1 MTPEAIPV
9 RLSHLLTQC
18 SVGSV
23 VRGQRFLMAVQ
34 DSSKWYPGGEV
45 PPSRQIHYVEQVRSA
60 LGIEDRLCRP
70 PTASVDTNN
79 HVTGTWIPAVR
90 FPRWMLCR
98 LCGRLH
104 RTPWRKEGRDD
115 GSVLTCDAG
124 KEAGN
129 SDSQKSCGGRLEQ
142 VPWVM
147 VHEDGYLADVPWW
160 RIAHSQG
167 KRHCEGGPCLT
178 VTKHGNLRQRRVRC
192 RKCGASASLNPYWK
206 DYPIGTSMQP
216 WIRQEPAEPSAENS
230 LIVQVGDV
238 RVHGSV
244 VSRALVIPP
253 ESRIQKGTIVDRLYC
268 SSESRLSI
276 DTARNKLQRK
286 SILRKLAGKW
296 HCTIKEIE
304 TALDEIQRG
313 YPLYGKSVD
322 SDDPLQTEYH
332 ALITEVPDFREDE
345 DFVTV
350 HRTAAWKSQG
360 QQLAK
365 GLQGT
370 VQLVSRLIEV
380 RRLQEI
386 AVLRGFTRAG
396 GSTVVPPD
404 LRGES
409 PWLPALGLRGEGVFF
424 TIEESLLRRW
434 EAQPRLQQRAEK
446 LELRLQACPLQLD
459 HQPEVAPRFLLLHTL
474 AHGLIREFESQAGYP
489 AASIRERIYCSAENG
504 GMAGILIYVAV
515 PDKLGSLGGVAELA
529 RPKRFL
535 RILRAALDALQ
546 WCSLDPVCMRHRGHG
561 PGLLN
566 LAACHACTL
575 VPETSCAYSNCLLD
589 RMFVKDD
596 ATLAVRSIVDFTN
609 RRA

>member
-18 SVGSV
+18 SVGSI
-23 VRGQRFLMAVQ
+23 VRGQRFLMVVQ
-34 DSSKWYPGGEV
+34 DFSKWYPRGQV
-45 PPSRQIHYVEQVRSA
+45 PTSRQIHYVDQVRSA
-60 LGIEDRLCRP
+60 LGIEQKLCRP
-70 PTASVDTNN
+70 PVASVDTNN
-79 HVTGTWIPAVR
+79 KVTGFWIPAVR

-98 LCGRLH
+98 RCGKLH
-104 RTPWRKEGRDD
+104 RTPWKEEGWDD
-115 GSVLTCDAG
+115 RGTLTCHAG
-124 KEAGN
+124 KG
-129 SDSQKSCGGRLEQ
+129 DSKKGCGGRLEQ

-160 RIAHSQG
+160 RIATSQY
-167 KRHCEGGPCLT
+167 KCTCPEGPNLT
-178 VTKHGNLRQRRVRC
+178 VTKRGNLGQRIVSC
-192 RKCGASASLNPYWK
+192 RNSKCNASGPLTLYRK
-206 DYPIGTSMQP
+206 GYPRGTSEQP
-216 WIRQEPAEPSAENS
+216 WIRQEPAEHPAGEA

-253 ESRIQKGTIVDRLYC
+253 ESRIRKGTIVDRLYC
-268 SSESRLSI
+268 SSDSRHSI
-276 DTARNKLQRK
+276 DAARNKLQRK

-296 HCTIKEIE
+296 HCTLKDIQA
-304 TALDEIQRG
+304 ALNEIQRG
-313 YPLYGKSVD
+313 YPLYGKKVD
-322 SDDPLQTEYH
+322 SDDPLQSEYR

-350 HRTAAWKSQG
+350 HRTAAWKSHG
-360 QQLAK
+360 ERRPE
-365 GLQGT
+365 GLQRT
-370 VQLVSRLIEV
+370 VRLVSRLIEV

-409 PWLPALGLRGEGVFF
+409 PWLPALALRGEGVFF
-424 TIEESLLRRW
+424 TIEESLIRQW
-434 EAQPRLQQRAEK
+434 EAQPILKQRAGTLAIR
-446 LELRLQACPLQLD
+446 LEDHLLRLDHELQ
-459 HQPEVAPRFLLLHTL
+459 VSPRFLLLHTL
-474 AHGLIREFESQAGYP
+474 AHGLIREFEAQAGYS
-489 AASIRERIYCSAENG
+489 AAAIRERIYCSTENG

-515 PDKLGSLGGVAELA
+515 PDKLGSLGGLAELA
-529 RPKRFL
+529 RPERFL
-535 RILRAALDALQ
+535 RILRAALDALR

-589 RMFVKDD
+589 RMFVNGDP
-596 ATLAVRSIVDFTN
+596 ALAVRSILDFAP